1 MQKQQKRYP
10 NFRDENYVSIV
21 EQACTK
27 VVGFR
32 ELYKE
37 LERSITINGKSQSAL
52 ENYSRHL
59 AHLALHYN
67 RMPLDLDAVRKR

>member
-21 EQACTK
+21 KQACNK
-27 VVGFR
+27 IVGFR

-37 LERSITINGKSQSAL
+37 LKRSITINGKSKSAL
-52 ENYSRHL
+52 ENYLRHYHQL
-59 AHLALHYN
+59 IWHCRN
-67 RMPLDLDAVRKR
+67 STQSND

>member
-10 NFRDENYVSIV
+10 NFRDENYVPIV

-32 ELYKE
+32 GMY
-37 LERSITINGKSQSAL
+37 
-52 ENYSRHL
+52 
-59 AHLALHYN
+59 
-67 RMPLDLDAVRKR
+67 